1 MTDIE
6 SLPLLGYTVAVTADR
21 RRGELTA
28 LLERRGAR
36 VFSAPAVQIV
46 PLGEAELLAATN
58 KCLERPVDVLVVSTA
73 IGLRGWM
80 DAVDGWGLGDQLRA
94 HLGSCEV
101 YVRGPKARG
110 AVRAAGLRDGWM
122 PASETMAEV
131 VAHLL
136 TIGVAGLRIVV
147 QLHGEPLHEEIA
159 SLRAAGADVVAV
171 PVYEWRLPEEIG
183 PAQRLIELC
192 ASRQIDAV
200 TFTSAFAVTGLLSI
214 ARRTCREDEFID
226 AMRTDVVPV
235 CVGAICAAPLEELCV
250 HAVTPERAR
259 LGDLVRAL
267 IDTVPTRRATTV
279 RIAGHLLEMRGH
291 VVVVDGSPV
300 TVPPAPMAVLR
311 SLARD
316 PGRVLARDELARV
329 LPSEQAGGH
338 AVEMAITRLRA
349 LLGDGRIV
357 QTVVK
362 RGYRLAG

>member
-1 MTDIE
+1 VTDID

-21 RRGELTA
+21 RRGELTS

-36 VFSAPAVQIV
+36 VFSAPTVQIV
-46 PLGEAELLAATN
+46 PLGEAELFAATSE
-58 KCLERPVDVLVVSTA
+58 CLRRPVDVLVVSTA

-80 DAVDGWGLGDQLRA
+80 DAVDGWGLGDRLRA
-94 HLGSCEV
+94 RLASCEV
-101 YVRGPKARG
+101 FVRGPKARG
-110 AVRAAGLRDGWM
+110 AARAAGLGDGWM

-131 VAHLL
+131 VAELL
-136 TIGVAGLRIVV
+136 ARGVAGQRIVV

-159 SLRAAGADVVAV
+159 GLRAAGAEVVAV
-171 PVYEWRLPEEIG
+171 PVYEWRLPDDIAL
-183 PAQRLIELC
+183 AQRLVELSV
-192 ASRQIDAV
+192 SRQVDAI
-200 TFTSAFAVTGLLSI
+200 TFTSAFAVNGLLSI
-214 ARRTCREDEFID
+214 ARRDGREDAFVD
-226 AMRTDVVPV
+226 AMRGDVVPI
-235 CVGAICAAPLEELCV
+235 CVGTVCAERLEQLRV
-250 HAVTPERAR
+250 HPVTPGRAR

-267 IDTVPTRRATTV
+267 VDTVPARRATTMRV
-279 RIAGHLLEMRGH
+279 AGHVLEMRGH

-300 TVPPAPMAVLR
+300 TIPPAPMAVLR
-311 SLARD
+311 SLARE

-338 AVEMAITRLRA
+338 AVEMAITRLRS